1 MEVPMVSKVI
11 GHVYTMLPEWNMVPI
26 AILQFFNSMF
36 KKGLQF
42 HACSLC
48 VFCSFSGQDLA
59 RQLGKHPFVEFADF
73 FLQDFAESQ
82 NWVCQERLDED
93 RVCNCSRKDLE
104 ILERWNGNHRILERV
119 DWYDDQWVLCVR
131 FANCWITCLPRM
143 SGIPRTEYPRWQFL
157 DIAWL
162 GKAAVPGLRIGRRRR
177 HLQASHTNY
186 HWDASFR
193 AMVPWY
199 HGKTWWMP
207 QKTRLLC
214 AVQDQVACGG
224 SRSATGYSVSG
235 RICCSI
241 SLQPSSKL
249 RPVVRHLVASSLA
262 KLVYNSNN
270 LGLWLIYLYIFYRFP
285 IWFINIYKLGI

>member
-1 MEVPMVSKVI
+1 
-11 GHVYTMLPEWNMVPI
+11 
-26 AILQFFNSMF
+26 
-36 KKGLQF
+36 
-42 HACSLC
+42 
-48 VFCSFSGQDLA
+48 
-59 RQLGKHPFVEFADF
+59 
-73 FLQDFAESQ
+73 
-82 NWVCQERLDED
+82 
-93 RVCNCSRKDLE
+93 
-104 ILERWNGNHRILERV
+104 
-119 DWYDDQWVLCVR
+119 
-131 FANCWITCLPRM
+131 M
-143 SGIPRTEYPRWQFL
+143 SGIPRTEYPRWQFWTLL
-157 DIAWL
+157 DSERLLFLAC
-162 GKAAVPGLRIGRRRR
+162 GLEDEGDTFRRVTQIIIGMHR
-177 HLQASHTNY
+177 SE
-186 HWDASFR
+186 
-193 AMVPWY
+193 PWY

-285 IWFINIYKLGI
+285 IWFINIYKLAYNWGCTTFLGGDAGVDVFLEPPCRNWTTAWVVADRLEELDELTYLKPSCILKDSWLRIGRTWCLWNSWQLYYWIARW

>member
-1 MEVPMVSKVI
+1 MSTLCPVCKLLNHMPSQD
-11 GHVYTMLPEWNMVPI
+11 EWN
-26 AILQFFNSMF
+26 
-36 KKGLQF
+36 
-42 HACSLC
+42 
-48 VFCSFSGQDLA
+48 
-59 RQLGKHPFVEFADF
+59 
-73 FLQDFAESQ
+73 SQ
-82 NWVCQERLDED
+82 NWISTVA
-93 RVCNCSRKDLE
+93 V
-104 ILERWNGNHRILERV
+104 
-119 DWYDDQWVLCVR
+119 
-131 FANCWITCLPRM
+131 
-143 SGIPRTEYPRWQFL
+143 L

-285 IWFINIYKLGI
+285 IWFINIYKLAYNWGCTTFLGGDAGVDVFLEPPCRNWTTAWVVADRLEELDELTYLKPSCILKDSWLRIGRTWCLWNSWQLYYWIARW